1 MNILEK
7 LRKESGFAAA
17 EVAEYLGVTE
27 EEYDRLEQ
35 SPVNSLDV
43 RQLERIADLYHVEPY
58 DILTGTAV
66 SKAVAD
72 TPRLEAEL
80 IPFFRMVR
88 NYVRMQ
94 RLLQQAAGE
103 QYNLNGKF

>member
-27 EEYDRLEQ
+27 EEYARLEQ

-58 DILTGTAV
+58 DILTGTGV

-94 RLLQQAAGE
+94 RLLQQAPGE
-103 QYNLNGKF
+103 Q